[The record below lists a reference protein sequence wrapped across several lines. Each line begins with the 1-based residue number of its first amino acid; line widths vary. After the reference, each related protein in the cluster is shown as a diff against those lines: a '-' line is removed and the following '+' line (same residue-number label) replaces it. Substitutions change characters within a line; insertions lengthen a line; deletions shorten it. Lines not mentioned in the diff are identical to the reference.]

1 MTALKRGII
10 GIIAIIAL
18 AGAFILLPVVPYSTA
33 GNDRWAFLGIRANA
47 SVSPWYIVTGCG
59 VVLDPTLSTDFGGVT
74 AYTPVWH
81 GASWTCGTQ
90 WTQTPWSG

>member
-1 MTALKRGII
+1 MKALKHRTIWT
-10 GIIAIIAL
+10 IAIIAL
-18 AGAFILLPVVPYSTA
+18 AGAFILLPILPYSTA

-59 VVLDPTLSTDFGGVT
+59 VVLNPTLSTDFGGVM